1 MLLSPRN
8 RVQWIAKTTAVGVR
22 VQASHGFHLG
32 LPSEHPLSINKFYL
46 PENHVGLL
54 SLFPR
59 RLVLC
64 CPFAEDCDHTVR
76 LFSILPLE
84 NDREFVLD

>member
-1 MLLSPRN
+1 M
-8 RVQWIAKTTAVGVR
+8 RVFPSDRIQCLAKTSAEERR
-22 VQASHGFHLG
+22 VQALHSLNLG
-32 LPSEHPLSINKFYL
+32 LPSEHPLSINKLHL
-46 PENHVGLL
+46 PEDHIGLL
-54 SLFPR
+54 NLFPR

-64 CPFAEDCDHTVR
+64 CPFAEDCDYTVR